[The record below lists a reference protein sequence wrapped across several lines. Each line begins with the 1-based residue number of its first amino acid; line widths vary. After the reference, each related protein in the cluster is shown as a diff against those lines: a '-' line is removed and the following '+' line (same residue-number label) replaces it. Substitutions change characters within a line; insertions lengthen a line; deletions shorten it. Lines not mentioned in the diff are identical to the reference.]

1 MADKNDI
8 VIINLDRPRML
19 WYGHKALKTMFALTG
34 KSFTDLNLEEMNF
47 EDIEKILYCG
57 LLTDAKRNN
66 EVLKLDEIED
76 LLDLAPFGELVEKMQ
91 ESLSASFGNMANEKN

>member
-8 VIINLDRPRML
+8 VMINLDRPRML
-19 WYGHKALKTMFALTG
+19 WYGHKALKIMFALTG

-57 LLTDAKRNN
+57 LLTDAKRND
-66 EVLKLDEIED
+66 EALKLEEMED
-76 LLDLAPFGELVEKMQ
+76 LLDLAPFGELIEKMQ
-91 ESLSASFGNMANEKN
+91 LALSASFGTMGSEKN